1 MFLPNQTE
9 DHRLMIATLE
19 RVMAAAGDV
28 VTRRAGVSAD
38 TPSRL
43 TAWPALLEA
52 GAPAMAFGEAQGGCG
67 GGPADIAAMQMALAR
82 FLPVE
87 PLLTAAVSCG
97 RILAAAGAAG
107 AIEAMLDGAMIP
119 ALAHTEGF
127 DPWQPPRLAAT
138 ATATGWRL
146 TGRKPA
152 VRHGDV
158 ASHVL
163 VTGRDA
169 LAGTVILLCP
179 LTAPGIE
186 RTALRLIDGAG
197 AADLVFI
204 DTALPASA
212 ALLQGA
218 AADAA
223 IHDALD
229 WTLAGL
235 AVEAAALA
243 RAATDATI
251 AYLGIREQFG
261 RPLATFQALQHRA
274 ADMEIAATEAA
285 AMAAAAITALDLPPK
300 PDREQTILAASLA
313 TDTAARH
320 CAHEAVQLHGGMGV
334 SDELVVSH
342 YLRRVAAIRGQ
353 AGTHDARAARLLEL
367 EART

>member
-9 DHRLMIATLE
+9 DHRLMAATLE
-19 RVMAAAGDV
+19 RVMAATGGANIPG
-28 VTRRAGVSAD
+28 
-38 TPSRL
+38 RL
-43 TAWPALLEA
+43 AAWPALLEA
-52 GAPAMAFGEAQGGCG
+52 GAPAMAFGDAHGGCG
-67 GGPADIAAMQMALAR
+67 GGPADLAAMQVALAR

-87 PLLTAAVSCG
+87 PLLTAAVTCG
-97 RILAAAGAAG
+97 RILAAAGATD
-107 AIEAMLDGAMIP
+107 AIDAVLDGRMIP
-119 ALAHTEGF
+119 VLAHTEGF
-127 DPWQPPRLAAT
+127 DPWQPPRLAVT
-138 ATATGWRL
+138 ATPDGWRL

-169 LAGTVILLCP
+169 TAGTVILLCP
-179 LTAPGIE
+179 MTTPGIGQ
-186 RTALRLIDGAG
+186 TALRLIDGAG
-197 AADLVFI
+197 AADLVFA
-204 DTALPASA
+204 DTSLPASA

-223 IHDALD
+223 IRDALD

-243 RAATDATI
+243 RATTDATF
-251 AYLGIREQFG
+251 AYLAIREQFG

-285 AMAAAAITALDLPPK
+285 AMAAAAIAALDLPPGS
-300 PDREQTILAASLA
+300 DREQTILAASLA
-313 TDTAARH
+313 TDTDARH
-320 CAHEAVQLHGGMGV
+320 CVHEAVQLHGGMGV

-342 YLRRVAAIRGQ
+342 YLRRIAAIRGQ
-353 AGTHDARAARLLEL
+353 AGSHDARAARLIDL
-367 EART
+367 EALA